1 MSTFFPAGGLNADVG
16 PWWRVLHSSLEAGAD
31 LNTLRLLHAV
41 GAGPM
46 TQDHCRLMEQ
56 ALTPDV
62 ACVRYDQSSLLLI
75 EPGVADFELLMAAE
89 QVLDVTGEQ
98 LRLWSAIGIRDNGLE
113 FAPLDVEE
121 IECNPP
127 EDPATHPKTD
137 IVLTDAEFS
146 YFPMWDVQASE
157 IFGYTCENV
166 WNTGEGSYVAEEALD
181 AFFAKHRY
189 VYALDKEALHN
200 AVRQTQ
206 SFLDRYMFTNIVI
219 PVHYSTMATPELSDP
234 YMETCNEGVWT
245 VRDNVYFEITKVP
258 ADLDCDTLLRA
269 IDRLTPYGEGVWLR
283 LEQDFSEFGAIP
295 ADKLTSVGLGFQ
307 YDQRSREEKWNTL
320 ETFIEATNGLDVARH
335 AHGLED
341 MDTCITAVNLGYGY
355 ISSIAIAPP
364 LDVSQPE
371 EMALPSDVLRA
382 MLKG

>member
-62 ACVRYDQSSLLLI
+62 ACVRYDTSSLLLV
-75 EPGVADFELLMAAE
+75 EPGVTDFELLMAAE
-89 QVLDVTGEQ
+89 RVLDVTSEQ
-98 LRLWSAIGIRDNGLE
+98 LRLWQAIDIRDSGLE
-113 FAPLDVEE
+113 FAPLDVDE
-121 IECNPP
+121 IEHNPP
-127 EDPATHPKTD
+127 EDAASHPKTD

-166 WNTGEGSYVAEEALD
+166 WNTGEGSYISEEALD
-181 AFFAKHRY
+181 AFFAKYRY

-200 AVRQTQ
+200 AVSQTQ
-206 SFLDRYMFTNIVI
+206 FFLDRYMFTNIVI
-219 PVHYSTMATPELSDP
+219 PVHYSIMATPEYADA
-234 YMETCNEGVWT
+234 YMEACNEGVWS
-245 VRDNVYFEITKVP
+245 VHDNVYFEITKVP
-258 ADLDCDTLLRA
+258 ADMDGDTLFRA
-269 IDRLTPYGEGVWLR
+269 IDRLTPFGRGVWLR
-283 LEQDFSEFGAIP
+283 LEHGFSNFNAVP
-295 ADKLTSVGLGFQ
+295 ADMVTSVGLGFQ
-307 YDQRSREEKWNTL
+307 YDQRPCEERLSSL
-320 ETFIEATNGLDVARH
+320 EAFAGDTNDLGIARH

-341 MDTCITAVNLGYGY
+341 MDTCITAVNLGYDY
-355 ISSIAIAPP
+355 ISSVAIAQP
-364 LDVSQPE
+364 LDASQPE
-371 EMALPSDVLRA
+371 EMAQPSDVLKA